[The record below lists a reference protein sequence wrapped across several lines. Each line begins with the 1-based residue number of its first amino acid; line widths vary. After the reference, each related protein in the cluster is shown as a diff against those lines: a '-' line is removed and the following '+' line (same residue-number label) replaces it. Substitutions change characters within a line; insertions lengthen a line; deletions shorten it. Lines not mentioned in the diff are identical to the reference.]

1 MPSFVPDPEL
11 IRLVRDLNRGEA
23 ETAPMEK
30 PEPSWEREETS
41 VDDRAASFPD
51 VSAGSRARLETLLKQ
66 MVDLS
71 ATDLHLVAGVPAAFR
86 VNGEI
91 RFDPETVLT
100 NEEVRGMV
108 PARQQQELKQ
118 RGAVDFAV
126 AAGSG
131 ETRQFRF
138 RVNVHQQRGVTAAAL
153 RMLPLNIPTLGQL
166 NLPRSLGELT
176 KASRGL
182 VLVCG
187 PTGSGKSTT
196 LAALLGEINRTQAK
210 HIITIEDPLEY
221 EHKNAK
227 SLVEQI
233 EIGKDAETFAG
244 ALRSALRQDPDVILV
259 GEMRDLETVSIAL
272 TAAETGHLI
281 FSTLHTSSPAQSIN
295 RIVDVYPSN
304 QQPQIYKQIA
314 LSLNAVLHQKL
325 IPRADGRGVVPAAE
339 LLLANIAVRHQV
351 RSGKL
356 EGLHNEITL
365 GKRLGMF
372 SFDDSLRE
380 LVGIGLI
387 TRDEAL
393 ARANEPEELRR
404 VL

>member
-11 IRLVRDLNRGEA
+11 NRLVRDLNRGDLE
-23 ETAPMEK
+23 
-30 PEPSWEREETS
+30 PEGQEQENDEPVLLGRFSPSN
-41 VDDRAASFPD
+41 D
-51 VSAGSRARLETLLKQ
+51 AGTGSQPRLDALLRQ
-66 MVDLS
+66 MVELS
-71 ATDLHLVAGVPAAFR
+71 ATDLHLVSGVPAAFR

-91 RFDPETVLT
+91 RFDAETVLD
-100 NEEVRGMV
+100 NEEVRAMV
-108 PARQQQELKQ
+108 PVRLQQELKQ
-118 RGAVDFAV
+118 RGSVDFAV

-131 ETRQFRF
+131 EAKQFRF
-138 RVNVHQQRGVTAAAL
+138 RVNVHQQRGVPAASL
-153 RMLPLNIPTLGQL
+153 RMLPVNIPTLGQL
-166 NLPRSLGELT
+166 NLPRSLVDLT

-187 PTGSGKSTT
+187 PTGSGKSST

-221 EHKNAK
+221 EHKNSK

-244 ALRSALRQDPDVILV
+244 ALRAALRQDPDVILV

-295 RIVDVYPSN
+295 RIVDVYPPN

-314 LSLNAVLHQKL
+314 LSINAVLHQKL

-339 LLLANIAVRHQV
+339 LLLANIAVRHQI
-351 RSGKL
+351 RGGKL

-380 LVGIGLI
+380 LVTSGLVS
-387 TRDEAL
+387 RDEAL
-393 ARANEPEELRR
+393 ARANDPDELRR